1 MSKIILPRTAI
12 SSDAPSPR
20 QRGPQLPPMFS
31 TDPVRNPGQ
40 SGVSREIP
48 VLPDRQLV
56 ATYVALGCPEEMAW
70 QIVRHPSGRF
80 QLVAVWCLVRDAE
93 EGLTVYNGATGEAKP
108 AREVVDMIRHQLL
121 EARRAELISDNP
133 EHTVGIF
140 ER

>member
-1 MSKIILPRTAI
+1 MGLYLPKTAI

-20 QRGPQLPPMFS
+20 QKGPALPSMFS
-31 TDPVRNPGQ
+31 AEPDRNPGQ
-40 SGVSREIP
+40 PGFTRPIP

-70 QIVRHPSGRF
+70 QIVSHPSGRF

-93 EGLTVYNGATGEAKP
+93 EGKTVYNGATGEAKP

-121 EARRAELISDNP
+121 EARRAELISDTP
-133 EHTVGIF
+133 ERTVGIF